1 LAAGQDRGIVGAKC
15 CVVAVMQ
22 KLEALRLLE
31 AKLAT
36 VEQDHEAELARNED
50 LREEVDARAE
60 ARALTAVFDFLENC
74 RITPTDSLLRLFRRY
89 LRTTRPRPLAE
100 QRRSHRSRAS

>member
-1 LAAGQDRGIVGAKC
+1 
-15 CVVAVMQ
+15 
-22 KLEALRLLE
+22 LEALRLLE

-36 VEQDHEAELARNED
+36 IEQDHETELAQNED

-74 RITPTDSLLRLFRRY
+74 KITPTDSLLRMFRRY
-89 LRTTRPRPLAE
+89 LRSAGHQPIVQ
-100 QRRSHRSRAS
+100 QRRSQRSRAS